1 MSTNHS
7 KAFFGP
13 ANRRAAGSLWKVLKL
28 ASTGHVPAGPVGEK
42 YSLVLE
48 RRGEGDG
55 RAWVDSV
62 KFRTDVFQVFV
73 MYESENHTRWAF
85 L

>member
-1 MSTNHS
+1 MSTYYS

-42 YSLVLE
+42 YRLVMLGQ
-48 RRGEGDG
+48 GEEGVGGRDG
-55 RAWVDSV
+55 CDCE
-62 KFRTDVFQVFV
+62 K
-73 MYESENHTRWAF
+73 
-85 L
+85 